1 MYSTGCRIGEAVN
14 LDKHSINMAEQSVI
28 VFGKGKKKE
37 KCILILDVV
46 FG

>member
-1 MYSTGCRIGEAVN
+1 MKFQWIGEVVN
-14 LDKHSINMAEQSVI
+14 LDKHLINMAEQSVI
-28 VFGKGKKKE
+28 VLGKEKKKE